1 MLEIL
6 LSMLTVSGA
15 TLALVYL
22 LEFALRPGRGHDV
35 AGVFFVAV
43 LVYLGAV
50 AFEDF
55 YSDEDYP
62 DWLYSVCLTGY
73 CALGPFGLL
82 FMRTLLDPD
91 YEPWNTIPWAPGLVV
106 AYSLLTITLL
116 YFPPAWFGAA
126 GPGLMLEWGAFWMN
140 LVCFLVV
147 GWFLFRL
154 RPAPENRALR
164 WHATVL
170 CAMVVGIVFLE
181 AFVSYYAAAAAVV
194 VPLLYGRILGLFQPR
209 LGPSLEAEGIKEKY
223 RHSKLTGMDREA
235 LCELLERLLKEERIY
250 AREGLTLSET
260 ARLMDLSPHQL
271 SELVNVSYSRSF
283 KAYLNEYRVT
293 VAREL
298 LLRQPER
305 DVTTIAFDAGFQSLS
320 SFYRAFKLVHGV
332 SPNEVRRRSA

>member
-1 MLEIL
+1 MVEIL
-6 LSMLTVSGA
+6 LHMLNVSAA

-22 LEFALRPGRGHDV
+22 LEFVLRPGRGHDV

-50 AFEDF
+50 AVEEF
-55 YSDEDYP
+55 YTDLNYP
-62 DWLYSVCLTGY
+62 DWLYSLCLTAY
-73 CALGPFGLL
+73 CAVGPFGLL
-82 FMRTLLDPD
+82 FMRTLLDPE
-91 YEPWNTIPWAPGLVV
+91 YEPWSGLPWAPGLVL
-106 AYSLLTITLL
+106 AYSLLTIALFVVPL
-116 YFPPAWFGAA
+116 DAFGAD
-126 GPGLMLEWGAFWMN
+126 GPGLMLEWVAFWMN

-147 GWFLFRL
+147 GWYLFQL
-154 RPAPENRALR
+154 RPAPENRALW
-164 WHATVL
+164 WHAAVL
-170 CAMVVGIVFLE
+170 CAMMPGIVVLE
-181 AFVSYYAAAAAVV
+181 TFVSYMSAAAAAV
-194 VPLLYGRILGLFQPR
+194 VPLLYGRILARFQPR

-235 LCELLERLLKEERIY
+235 LCEHLERLLKEERIY
-250 AREGLTLSET
+250 AREGLTLTET

-283 KAYLNEYRVT
+283 KAYLNEYRVD
-293 VAREL
+293 VAREM

-332 SPNEVRRRSA
+332 SPNEIRRRSA